1 MPDQLSGDALAYH
14 RLPAPPGR
22 LAISAARPLASQHD
36 LSLACA
42 VSRADVE

>member
-14 RLPAPPGR
+14 RLPVPGK